1 MEPLLSM
8 KYDEHFRHVLALLDT
23 TVERDYKAKIVALD
37 VLSVQFKDHGND
49 KELMKKKLE
58 EMRIECE
65 RLMHNLKS
73 SNRLL
78 DEANKEKR
86 HAEVERDSL
95 AQKLE
100 NFYRLFNN
108 ANPNINRSGSP
119 EYQYETERFDQI
131 PRQDTTESVLSDI
144 SYSRVEDSLDSDKN
158 FEDAVDR
165 WDPEVVGTV
174 KRKRASGISNTNGIK
189 KEIELN
195 ISQIATTTSSTQIVA
210 TTTVTMQPFKNISAK
225 SVIETKPLCLF
236 PTPSAPPISDSLDS
250 FDSDPYGNE
259 NNQNVPNTIH
269 SSSALNKLNNR
280 AHNFTQKSVIIPEIC
295 GPCGKKVKFNRVV
308 VKCLDCKAT
317 AHLEH
322 KDKVPLPCIPVK
334 STPNKNGGRIADY
347 SPMVNGRPMIP
358 ALVIHCVNEIEQR
371 GFDTVGL
378 YRIPGSEKDVKALK
392 EKFRKG
398 VPNLSDTDIHV
409 ICGCLKD
416 FLRTLDD
423 PLIPHYDWKT
433 FTDAVRNSKD
443 ETEHRLYQAISLL
456 PQPNR
461 NTLAYIILHLQKVA
475 ATPDCKM
482 PISNL
487 ARVFGPTIVG
497 YSSEESENL
506 YFDCELSN
514 KVVEEM
520 LKLSPDYWSN
530 FLNNLVPLR
539 AQNTPVK
546 RTPSRPLQTR
556 TPITKNN
563 RIFGSSTKRRYLE
576 SPRSVKA
583 ARIKLLES
591 SKRK

>member
-1 MEPLLSM
+1 MERLSLAM

-23 TVERDYKAKIVALD
+23 TVERDYKAKIISLD

-49 KELMKKKLE
+49 KEIMKKKLQ

-86 HAEVERDSL
+86 HAEVERDNM
-95 AQKLE
+95 AQKLD
-100 NFYRLFNN
+100 NFYRLFNS
-108 ANPNINRSGSP
+108 ANNSNINRAGSP
-119 EYQYETERFDQI
+119 VFQCEAERFDQI

-165 WDPEVVGTV
+165 WEPEVFGTV
-174 KRKRASGISNTNGIK
+174 KRKRTSGLSNPNEMR
-189 KEIELN
+189 KEIE
-195 ISQIATTTSSTQIVA
+195 TTTTTSTQIVA
-210 TTTVTMQPFKNISAK
+210 TTTVTMQPFTRNISAK
-225 SVIETKPLCLF
+225 SVIETKPSNIF

-259 NNQNVPNTIH
+259 NNQNIPNTIH

-322 KDKVPLPCIPVK
+322 KDKIPLPCIPVK
-334 STPNKNGGRIADY
+334 STPSKNGGRIADY

-398 VPNLSDTDIHV
+398 VPNLSDVDIHV
-409 ICGCLKD
+409 VCGCFKD

-456 PQPNR
+456 PPPNR
-461 NTLAYIILHLQKVA
+461 NTLAYIMLHLQKVA

-482 PISNL
+482 PVGNL

-497 YSSEESENL
+497 YSSEVSENL

-546 RTPSRPLQTR
+546 RTSSRPLQPTH

-583 ARIKLLES
+583 ARIKQLES
-591 SKRK
+591 KKK

>member
-1 MEPLLSM
+1 MEQRLSLPM
-8 KYDEHFRHVLALLDT
+8 RYDEQVRFMLELLDT
-23 TVERDYKAKIVALD
+23 TVEKDFKAKIMAFS
-37 VLSVQFKDHGND
+37 VLSIKLNNHEGD
-49 KELMKKKLE
+49 KEILKQKLQE
-58 EMRIECE
+58 TRIECD

-86 HAEVERDSL
+86 HAEIERDSL

-100 NFYRLFNN
+100 NFYQLFNK
-108 ANPNINRSGSP
+108 ANPNGNRSGS
-119 EYQYETERFDQI
+119 EYQYEAERSDHI
-131 PRQDTTESVLSDI
+131 HRQDTTESVLSDI

-158 FEDAVDR
+158 FEDALDR
-165 WDPEVVGTV
+165 WEPEDVLGTV
-174 KRKRASGISNTNGIK
+174 KRKRLSGRTNANNGLV
-189 KEIELN
+189 KEIET
-195 ISQIATTTSSTQIVA
+195 ATTTSSTQIVA
-210 TTTVTMQPFKNISAK
+210 TTTVTVQPFTRNVSAK
-225 SVIETKPLCLF
+225 SIIETRPTCLF

-250 FDSDPYGNE
+250 FDSDQYGNE
-259 NNQNVPNTIH
+259 NNQNAPNTIH
-269 SSSALNKLNNR
+269 SSSALNKLNSR
-280 AHNFTQKSVIIPEIC
+280 SHNFTQKNVIIPEIC

-322 KDKVPLPCIPVK
+322 KDKIPLPCIPVK

-347 SPMVNGRPMIP
+347 SPIVNGRPMIP
-358 ALVIHCVNEIEQR
+358 ALVMHCVNEIEQR

-378 YRIPGSEKDVKALK
+378 YRIPGSEREVKALK

-398 VPNLSDTDIHV
+398 VPNLSDVDIHV
-409 ICGCLKD
+409 VCGCLKD

-461 NTLAYIILHLQKVA
+461 NTLAYIMLHLQKVG

-482 PISNL
+482 PVGNL

-497 YSSEESENL
+497 YSSEASENL

-546 RTPSRPLQTR
+546 QTPSRPLQPTR

-563 RIFGSSTKRRYLE
+563 RIFGSR
-576 SPRSVKA
+576 
-583 ARIKLLES
+583 
-591 SKRK
+591 